1 MAISFRDA
9 SRRDD
14 LRSAALFVVDRER
27 QEHGYDKRVE
37 GSANVADVFRIFEE
51 SLATRPLEEE
61 VGYAIRTPAEISGW
75 RKVLDRLGPMWKL
88 WRDLAACPQDLLA
101 TAEWEGLRQ
110 CVAECV
116 ATHSLWHEEVR
127 YPVDVGRESGS
138 VQAANWDVVS
148 SAFLGG
154 TTTSI
159 RDADGRPLEVEPAQ
173 QGTARLVRVGL
184 PRPI

>member
-1 MAISFRDA
+1 MAISFGDA

-37 GSANVADVFRIFEE
+37 GSANVADVFCIFEE
-51 SLATRPLEEE
+51 SLATRPSR
-61 VGYAIRTPAEISGW
+61 GRSGL
-75 RKVLDRLGPMWKL
+75 RDQDAGGDQRLAQVLDRLGPMWKL